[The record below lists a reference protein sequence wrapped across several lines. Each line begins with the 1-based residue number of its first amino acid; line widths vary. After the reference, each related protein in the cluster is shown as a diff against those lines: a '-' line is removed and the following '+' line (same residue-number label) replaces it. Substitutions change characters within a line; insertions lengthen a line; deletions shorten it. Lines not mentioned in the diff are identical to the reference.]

1 MTFTLQGQTDTS
13 QINYSTEKEDA
24 HHITTIKIFRAVT
37 LEAYVTLL
45 TSTVLNKLPAE
56 VLIKLLQWK
65 LSTFFINTLY
75 LLNCDPLQQFPLY
88 QERELYIV
96 AVLCGFYPNVHLSI
110 PSYEKDLKKTPQ

>member
-45 TSTVLNKLPAE
+45 TSTVLNKLPVE

-65 LSTFFINTLY
+65 GITENTFSVIPFNFLY
-75 LLNCDPLQQFPLY
+75 KYSLFVKL
-88 QERELYIV
+88 
-96 AVLCGFYPNVHLSI
+96 
-110 PSYEKDLKKTPQ
+110 